1 MKRRH
6 RAPFSDLGRNDRP
19 GAVLAASRQRWLVG
33 QAMALAL
40 WNAPAFAQNVI
51 TPDGRTQT
59 NVAVSGAV
67 TTITTKTV
75 AGAAGYN
82 SFSRFEQSAGTTVN
96 MHLPANTGALVNIVR
111 NGPVVVDGILNS
123 YRNGQI
129 GGHVYFSDSAGF
141 TVGPSGVINTGRLTV
156 NTPTREFLDQV
167 ISPAGVVNEAMA
179 ARLRANDVPV
189 SPDGA
194 ISVEGRIN
202 ARRGV
207 TLHGHSV
214 SVSGQIAAN
223 AAPVDLGERRKRHQ
237 TAFDASVNTAGVRHG
252 GAMVAR
258 RGGGIEIVAAGT
270 ARISGSLSA
279 NATARRSAGAVT
291 VRSGKG
297 TTIERTARIEARGAT
312 PSPHLAKAAPA
323 AATSAPVANT
333 GDGGTISIASGA
345 AIAIEGGARFD
356 AGAAQGAAGKGG
368 SIIVFADTRLDV
380 GDGAAFRAQGGLSGD
395 GGFLELSAKKTV
407 AIGAVDIDLASRS
420 GKAGRFLIDPEDL
433 VISSASISVNG
444 ANVELEADNS
454 ITIAAGGVIDT
465 RQFNRANG
473 DLSASNPSTG
483 ASGSITLTA
492 PNISVFGSLLAGVS
506 AGSAHAAGDV
516 SLDASKSQT
525 LIGGRASATS
535 TIDIHGTIT
544 GRDVTLKTESTAIAS
559 YISSA
564 APIAAAAAQTL
575 AGAVFGLNGG
585 YVGSQV
591 LSRIRIVD
599 DASITATR
607 DVSLVAKGRQEATM
621 PAITITGGN
630 VFGGAVSIGE
640 IAGTVTADIASG
652 ATINVGRNLAVRAEN
667 DVKLGVTALTL
678 TVGTALVAATVAYGD
693 VDVTTSAKVH
703 SGATITTG
711 SNTNSSVS
719 VTAINTNSFST
730 GATAIAASGGVAG
743 AAIAYSQYK
752 SETEALLGASLGTSA
767 DKVENVTVSAIT
779 DTAKNATSASTTVGD
794 NLIFNAGPSGTTVS
808 TLLSQLFGSLSNAS
822 ASVPVKVGS
831 AVAIADS
838 NLSAK
843 ASIAADPG
851 ATAPTIHAA
860 GNVAVASRQYDF
872 GVRLIADSSVNSNS
886 KDPAGAQPEAQV
898 SLSFGIGV
906 GNYRHDSTAFIGSG
920 VTINA
925 GRIGVGATNE
935 MPISNTWTNWAGL
948 SETISHINGNLG
960 VVNNI
965 MTSYA
970 NASSQSSELGLAG
983 SVGYF
988 RANNDTSAYVASGA
1002 TLNQT
1007 IVGGAWQ
1014 TTLTN
1019 GYDQDWSRGVSVV
1032 ADTTV
1037 HSIDGGGNF
1046 GLTGGVNGGAGS
1058 AAGGTLITSGRTSR
1072 TIAAIAD
1079 GVTITAA
1086 SLAVTATTSDKMFLV
1101 VTSSGKSKGVALNGM
1116 VGLAGLN
1123 NQTLASISNRAF
1135 VTADIV
1141 DVRAEQFVSMFSVS
1155 GALVMAGAGGSAFGV
1170 SVGRIDATAVTR
1182 AYIGDNSDDLSD
1194 DRLRGAGTT
1203 LGRIRTDSL
1212 TVQAATTGRLTA
1224 ASIAAAVV
1232 DGTMEFVTDDP
1243 FFTAASAATSA
1254 GGGGKPSFALAG
1266 SAAVAST
1273 QLGTSA
1279 WIDGARIEQK
1289 TTAVSTAVRSLNS
1302 TIIELG
1308 SGSAALNMSGES
1320 AGTSAA
1326 LAGAIAFAKLDNSTD
1341 ARISHSTLTNIGDT
1355 RVQALAG
1362 GRATVVGL
1370 GLAGTAQGNGAAA
1383 MSVALGLV
1391 TNRVA
1396 ASISDS
1402 TLQGATNAQSNL
1414 VTVNAYQTT
1423 DIGIGGGAAYFG
1435 SKNGVG
1441 IALTYVEIKDP
1452 DGQDA
1457 VSATVTRSRIEDVD
1471 GLVVTGSYASRII
1484 SSAIS
1489 AGLGG
1494 NGLAG
1499 SFVFNSV
1506 TPTVRASIDDN
1517 SVAPPTITLSGDV
1530 VVVSDGSRD
1539 SALDAIITGRQLF
1552 AGTDTSQIDFTGAV
1566 TNNGAAN
1573 PTGAS
1578 ILAIAG
1584 AVQGGDNNVGV
1595 SLLSN
1600 RIAQSHIATIS
1611 GARITTTGDVIV
1623 RAQDGAIITGVAVGL
1638 GVATGKFAGVASV
1651 TLQSIDNV
1659 VRAGITGA
1667 NAIVTARDVS
1677 VSGSATSLI
1686 RGTAGSLGLS
1696 LGQAAFGLS
1705 IVENSID
1712 SEVGATIEDARLRAD
1727 RDVVAKAESDS
1738 RITTL
1743 AIGIAIAQK
1752 AGLAGSVATSSIGTD
1767 VTATVKRAD
1776 IIAENNIGVIATN
1789 HDRIAVSAGALG
1801 AAGGSPSVAGG
1812 LSIVNNTI
1820 GGSTVASISENST
1833 VDARVNGTGS
1843 LAISSGA
1850 MVTAP
1855 DLSTPTGP
1863 STTFP
1868 DLAMAQRNVR
1878 GLAVIATSRQA
1889 VMANAVTAGIAL
1901 FPLSGAVG
1909 YVTIRNTLGG
1919 ETLASIDGSTIDT
1932 RLSGG
1937 QNPTAIVV
1945 DAASHS
1951 YAGSYIVVGAIGG
1964 VAGAG
1969 ADAQTTLRRRTS
1981 ASLNNSITGTIATSQ
1996 AGLGGVGA
2004 VQVAAT
2010 SSQSST
2016 GQTIGFSVGG
2026 LGAAASGLV
2035 NSFEAVTTASVDQ
2048 GLLNAASLRVTADS
2062 TNGFHGVAGVG
2073 AAGGV
2078 ALGSAFVVARSQS
2091 TTLATIGGGANV
2103 TTLNIFGTLNVLA
2116 TNTNR
2121 FTALA
2126 AGGAAAGIASVAGM
2140 VNLIDVANTTRAGL
2154 YGVSSIQRRTP
2165 IQELAGQTIDA
2176 SLNIVARETT
2186 TITPKTGVAS
2196 IGGSGIGAGSATNV
2210 ASLDSSVLADLANST
2225 VNTTGAVSV
2234 QAVSDR
2240 HVDANAFT
2248 IGQGGS
2254 LGLGAA
2260 VNVISVGTGAPAGA
2274 DLNIGGNG
2282 TLSRVNQLTAVD
2294 PGFTLSTSGL
2304 ATYRTLRGAYASGAT
2319 DDQLRAT
2326 ANAEYLALLQN
2337 GTVIG
2342 GVLTLTDSGVQALRA
2357 NAAIALFQAT
2367 PATDQQV
2374 RDYAAARYTALKAAN
2389 LQYVIGD
2396 AGLNSYREIV
2406 QAATPNA
2413 TDTQVRIAANDAF
2426 ATLLA
2431 NGVPVNGLYSL
2442 RGSGQAV
2449 YQAAA
2454 DAELGRTAT
2463 FSEVSSY
2470 AAAQYAWFTS
2480 NRARTATPSA
2490 ISATALLDSSG
2501 AQTGATALVGS
2512 INAASVSVTSTSRT
2526 STENTALGIGVGGI
2540 GVGAAL
2546 GYTTVADVVSAR
2558 LDQMTVTTG
2567 SVTVNASAIDGAAG
2581 AASRISVEAGAGA
2594 GTAAA
2599 GAAVA
2604 KGSVSNTLTARLGG
2618 TLTVTGATT
2627 VSAST
2632 TQGSRA
2638 DALGAAAAGG
2648 GALGVSLASSSLS
2661 GTAKADLASNAT
2673 LSGGTSLSVTASGNG
2688 VSYASATAGAGGLL
2702 AAGVGADARASDTSR
2717 VEARL
2722 GDNASVNVG
2731 TGAITVSATATPD
2744 AKAAA
2749 YGVSV
2754 TGGLAVGVAIS
2765 RATVNQ
2771 TVIAAMDGGA
2781 AAQRALT
2788 AGSLSIL
2795 ATSSIFGTPVTSIG
2809 GSPGSTGQF
2818 SRGGTGAAA
2827 WSFAGSG
2834 AYYASATGSDAGAR
2848 TTSTVTASAGANVRL
2863 PNGVVRIVAD
2873 NTTRQI
2879 ASSTGFSIA
2888 GKYSVGAVLA
2898 DARAAGTTS
2907 ATLGDDA
2914 SLLGGAA
2921 NSFSLTATGSDT
2933 QIAKAVS
2940 GSGGLISGAGA
2951 QADTANT
2958 ATVTARIGA
2967 RTQIGANT
2975 ILVTANHTDS
2985 YANLVDATQAAA
2997 VGASASLAN
3006 HNATSHVLVDIGA
3019 SVLFSAIGNGTRGC
3033 YVTSCVQGI
3042 ELESRNIFRQ
3052 LALGD
3057 TISAGAGGGINGV
3070 GAKSTIGIDGTSK
3083 VVIGNDANFAS
3094 GGNAVST
3101 PGPIAIQAITELSAD
3116 DTVTLTTGGAL
3127 QGAGVTSQYRADTDN
3142 EVTLGTGNVLTSA
3155 GTINIGTYT
3164 TATVK
3169 TNALVTTYGLAAVG
3183 VAEADTNI
3191 RTDQTVNI
3199 GANSTL
3205 TGLDNVN
3212 VTAGRDASGI
3222 ARTEIYGDATAV
3234 GYVRGLIA
3242 VPDADAATDL
3252 QNHARLNVATGA
3264 ALLSAQNVTL
3274 GAYNGTVTPNTRGAG
3289 HGYQL
3294 YFIPVTQRDES
3305 PGSAATSTVVMNGR
3319 AVGGVFREQ
3328 QIVIG
3333 CGPNGGSICGTT
3345 EQPTVY
3351 IKAGGAPVTVT
3362 HDPSFNAVD
3371 YVRANYTTFT
3381 GTVAETAVADTL
3393 VGGIS
3398 PGLVRAYRISQLY
3411 AAGGNVFVNGDT
3423 IQGNG
3428 TLTANGGP
3436 TITVV
3441 NNSAA
3446 YLILDGGAYI
3456 PDLSTGQILFTGAA
3470 QGRSGLTQTAV
3481 NANGTA
3487 SVIINNAYTR
3497 ADIGDYGPALLI
3509 GGDITNLGGL
3519 VSINNTQGSFGFSG
3533 QRIDALQFNVTVPN
3547 GAVAVASNGPNGM
3560 YNAGASPQAEWG
3572 HAITYPGATPGQPSQ
3587 NYVINDTINAIANTL
3602 YFGSGASLNYNLYH
3616 SIHDGSNA
3624 GLRYSTIFY
3633 GNCIGYGATGN
3644 NCVGGYHF
3652 GNGINFALIPIVP
3665 KYRESSSVQAQGSG
3679 SQIYGAQVAIKASV
3693 ININAS
3699 IEAGRITERQG
3710 NIGANVGTILA
3721 SIRQDYLNA
3730 GYTTASF
3737 AEIFGGGW
3745 AAANAAPVVYDVVNH
3760 RIILN
3765 DVNASSGGG
3774 SVLLDGQII
3783 STNSLGKIKVNG
3795 GFGNVT
3801 LNNQSGL
3808 ELVTNRINT
3817 GTAAGANAS
3826 VSKITIIDRLKP
3838 ASENT
3843 TVYAYTPGS
3852 GIAVYKTSNGAQ
3864 PILSGQGATTPFAFI
3879 AGAETNY
3886 DTKDGMRYEW
3896 TQQLFVTKDGLV
3908 VNNPNAQGVWRYNSG
3923 SANNPWVY
3931 VPAPATG
3938 LWGDNNSSGPDY
3950 WNQSTTPQG
3959 RVTYNQFHAVS
3970 NPVFYQTLQGG
3981 VVEVINA
3988 MQTYGRCNG
3997 GNPSFCDFDFRGDT
4011 GSTANSYWN
4020 YNYVK
4025 DAWLQVTSS
4034 VRADYDFGISFAG
4047 NATGS
4052 VGITSNSSIRLQGNI
4067 INPSG
4072 TATFNATG
4080 SITQA
4085 PNVSI
4090 LTKNLTLNATG
4101 SVGAAGAAIAA
4112 SITDNGVL
4120 TIDSGEGGIHLAM
4133 EGAARVAR
4141 LNAGPVGDVNVTVA
4155 GGLTVAPGFENAT
4168 HVTGNNITLRS
4179 ADGAIGSILNPLR
4192 IQANAATAPNGS
4204 QVGGVVNISAQG
4216 DIGVRQLS
4224 GNLRVGQIASTSGNV
4239 RVDVVSGTLKAA
4251 NAQTAAQSLSTEQ
4264 LSAISGKLKLTQ
4276 ADGADAAA
4284 QASVAA
4290 FERSVNETYGLY
4302 TSLIRNGTVTNG
4314 VFRLSDAALPLYQAL
4329 ANLALGRTA
4338 NADEVRAYAAERYA
4352 GYATVFDR
4360 AYGAG
4365 WSGTSRFQ
4373 ATSLENGHSFSV
4385 SAQNA
4390 APGLAASATIRQ
4402 LGVTTFERDVTT
4414 AYGLYSGLIV
4424 NGTVTNGVFTL
4435 NQPAVVAYQS
4445 AADAA
4450 LGRTATETEVRA
4462 YAANLY
4468 NGYGVTFTAAY
4479 GDGWS
4484 SQARFQ
4490 ASTLESNY
4498 SFSVA
4503 AADAR
4508 PGLAGSAALTQIGV
4522 SAFERNVAETYG
4534 LYGALIGSGTVA
4546 NGVFTLNQNATGGY
4560 QAAANA
4566 SLGRTATQAEV
4577 GAYAA
4582 GRYTAY
4588 AATFSTA
4595 YGSGWSNQV
4604 SQSFNTSVADARP
4617 GVAAS
4622 ITANSVWQTG
4632 QLVAAIDQAAL
4643 QPASGVVGNGTAIV
4657 VGRDVTLNIGGS
4669 IGSLAPDIAV
4679 SLDAIRNGTLSTA
4692 ELQALAIATTPGS
4705 VKLVGTNGAGQ
4716 RVDVAS
4722 IGTVPTDVTLTS
4734 VDIAQTAPLFIS
4746 ATGTFSGSAQ
4756 GDIYLQAT
4764 TGAQSGGGSLNLGRV
4779 TATGAIN
4786 LQAPQAITVATVPNS
4801 MTPLNAVQIE
4811 TGGDLTLSAAGG
4823 GIGSAATPLT
4833 YQIGGRLISASAG
4846 AGDAYL
4852 VKPTGNAEIGRIFAQ
4867 GTASLTASA
4876 GSISGYLPGVAIS
4889 AQNVVL
4895 NASGNV
4901 GSATTAFA
4909 VQSANDGEISGQIG
4923 GSGWI
4928 STPTLASQTAIAQ
4941 RIGALTAAGSL
4952 TLSADAELR
4961 VLRSLTATA
4970 GALAATAGSIVMETG
4985 ATAAANGRVT
4995 LGSASDVTLGRVT
5008 SALAAPV
5015 GTASIAVTA
5024 AGAIFGN
5031 AGVVNLGASQA
5042 GGVVSLHAGNGIGT
5056 ALAAVSF
5063 ATPSLSARSL
5073 QGDVNLR
5080 TASTTR
5086 ITALTADAGAA
5097 DVTADGALTIDLLS
5111 SGGAASAT
5119 AGALSL
5125 TSLNAGGGASLTA
5138 SGAVTIGSAATIAG
5152 DLVIASTAGGITAAT
5167 LDAAG
5172 ALSLSAAGAIA
5183 VTTATSGTTMQ
5194 AGSSGDTLS
5203 IATLTAGGAATL
5215 AGRNGVTLGSATT
5228 TAGDLTVG
5236 SSQAGIT
5243 AAALNAAGAVGLAAQ
5258 GAISVTTSLTS
5269 GAGATVTSS
5278 GGTLNLAALTAGGA
5292 AGLVGYDSV
5301 TLGSARTSIGD
5312 LAVSSTTAGITA
5324 ATLDAA
5330 GALTL
5335 TAPGAIAVTTV
5346 TSGAT
5351 MQATSSAGTLAI
5363 TTLTAGGAAS
5373 LAGRNGVTLGDATT
5387 TAGDLTIGSSHAGIT
5402 ATTLDAAGAAS
5413 LIGAGAISVATSLT
5427 SGAGA
5432 TVTSTGDTLG
5442 VVALTAGG
5450 TTSLAGYGAVTLGTA
5465 RTTGG
5470 DLSISSTTA
5479 GIDAATLDAA
5489 GALTLTASGP
5499 ISVATATSGTTTDA
5513 TSSGDT
5519 LSITTLSTGGDA
5531 TLAAL
5536 DGVSLSSATTTLA
5549 DLSIASSVGGITAA
5563 TLSVAGAASLSAA
5576 GAISVTTALTSGGGA
5591 TVTSNGGTLGVA
5603 ALTAGGAATLSGWGA
5618 VTLGTAHTTS
5628 GDLSVSS
5635 TTAGIDAAT
5644 LDAAGA
5650 LTLTAPGAIT
5660 VTTAT
5665 SGATTRAASL
5675 ADTLAIATLTAG
5687 GAASLA
5693 GRNGVTLGDATTAGD
5708 LTVGSGHA
5716 GVTAATLNA
5725 SGAATLTAAGPI
5737 LVTTSL
5743 TSGGTVTATSTGGL
5757 LDLAAIT
5764 SGGAATLSGATS
5776 VTLGSAST
5784 GAGDLV
5790 VEAITGGIAA
5800 ATLDVAGAASLAAAG
5815 PIMVTSLTSG
5825 GVTTAISTA
5834 GALDLRTLMAGADMT
5849 LRAFGLVTLGNA
5861 TTLGGLAVAS
5871 SAAGITAITLDAAG
5885 SAALTAAGAVTV
5897 TGLVAGETAAVAS
5910 TSGSLDLAS
5919 VISATANFGAANAI
5933 LLGAVS
5939 ATAGDIVATSIAG
5952 GIVATSLQ
5960 SFGAT
5965 TLSGPGAIR
5974 VATLDSGGGATAAS
5988 AGSTLDITTLTAR
6001 AGTTLRAFG
6010 SVTLGDATAGG
6021 DLMVESANA
6030 GIVAGALAA
6039 AGAATLNAS
6048 SPVVVTSLTSGAD
6061 LAAMS
6066 SAGALDIG
6074 SLASGGGLSL
6084 SARSGIALGRG
6095 DVAGSATMRS
6105 LGSGIALTDLRAGG
6119 GVDLQAATDL
6129 ATETLD
6135 AGAAV
6140 AIAAR
6145 RLSVDT
6151 LSAGAANL
6159 RAGGPVVLG
6168 RALTRSGDLAIVSA
6182 SAAIRADRLEAAGA
6196 LMLETPGDIVVAA
6209 ALAEGAVSL
6218 TSRGAGI
6225 ALGRLDAR
6233 GDATLTGAAALR
6245 FDAVAAG
6252 GSLALSSSRAAV
6264 TFGRAGAGR
6273 DVSVEAQEIVFGQ
6286 IDAGRAARLGSAGTI
6301 MGESVVATDALAVLA
6316 GRSGAGSIALGAAA
6330 ARRAEFAAPDDVL
6343 VTRLGVADELT
6354 ILGTR
6359 IASSIVQLPGGTGDP
6374 LALMLAGSRETAARE
6389 IILSVDAAR
6398 FRAARIE
6405 TRDGAL
6411 TTTAEGFEIVTAVVP
6426 GALRLTTPVMTIL
6439 ADNRSMV
6446 PAAGFDVQLYQ
6457 KDRPFFVTVNGA
6469 KLMTDAWLVRAD
6481 GTVADAQGR
6490 GGTSVVRDM
6499 ERLGVVMPSGPAF
6512 AEIARSFVLG
6522 ADGLWRD
6529 RVPVLPGPDPISG
6542 APPVNL
6548 DDEDRP

>member
-1 MKRRH
+1 LPIARRKLPSPKAGT
-6 RAPFSDLGRNDRP
+6 APRRQSPEPGFALLRPRPATRP
-19 GAVLAASRQRWLVG
+19 GATVWAFRQRCLVG

-51 TPDGRTQT
+51 TTDGRTQT
-59 NVAVSGAV
+59 AITVEGAT
-67 TTITTKTV
+67 TTITTRTI
-75 AGAAGYN
+75 AGGAGYN
-82 SFSRFEQSAGTTVN
+82 SFNRFEQGAGSTVN
-96 MHLPANTGALVNIVR
+96 MLLPQNAGALVNIVR
-111 NGPVVVDGILNS
+111 NGPVVVNGILNS
-123 YRNGQI
+123 YKNGSI
-129 GGHVYFSDSAGF
+129 GGHVYFSDSSGF

-156 NTPTREFLDQV
+156 NTPTREFLEGV
-167 ISPAGVVNEAMA
+167 ISPGGVVNETLA

-194 ISVEGRIN
+194 ISIEGRIN
-202 ARRGV
+202 AKRGV

-214 SVSGQIAAN
+214 SVSGQITAN
-223 AAPVDLGERRKRHQ
+223 AAPVDAGERRRRHQ
-237 TAFDASVNTAGVRHG
+237 TAFAASVNTSGVKHG

-258 RGGGIEIVAAGT
+258 KGGGIEIVAAGT
-270 ARISGSLSA
+270 ARISGTLSA
-279 NATARRSAGAVT
+279 DARGRRPAGAITVHSGRGTVVAGTARLSAQGA
-291 VRSGKG
+291 
-297 TTIERTARIEARGAT
+297 A
-312 PSPHLAKAAPA
+312 PSPRSTAGTNTGRPA
-323 AATSAPVANT
+323 VNT
-333 GDGGTISIASGA
+333 GDGGKVSLTSDATISIARGA
-345 AIAIEGGARFD
+345 QFD
-356 AGAAQGAAGKGG
+356 VSAAQAVAGKGG
-368 SIIVFADTRLDV
+368 EIKVLASTNLDV
-380 GDGAAFRAQGGLSGD
+380 EGGAVFRGRGGLTGD
-395 GGFLELSAKKTV
+395 GGFTELSAKKVVTL
-407 AIGAVDIDLASRS
+407 GAVDVDLSARS
-420 GKAGRFLIDPEDL
+420 GKAGLLYIDPEDL
-433 VISSASISVNG
+433 IIGTGGSASMIRDG
-444 ANVELEADNS
+444 TNVSLEATNS
-454 ITIAAGGVIDT
+454 ITIAADGVIDT
-465 RQFNRANG
+465 RQFNRSANG
-473 DLSASNPSTG
+473 GVLSASNASTG
-483 ASGSITLTA
+483 DSGYILLTA
-492 PNISVFGSLLAGVS
+492 PNISVFGSLLAGVINSGGTTFS
-506 AGSAHAAGDV
+506 AGNV
-516 SLDASKSQT
+516 TLDAASSQT

-544 GRDVTLKTESTAIAS
+544 GRDVTLRTESTAIAS

-599 DASITATR
+599 DAIITATQ

-640 IAGTVTADIASG
+640 IKGTVTADIASG
-652 ATINVGRNLAVRAEN
+652 ATISVGRNLAVRAEN

-743 AAIAYSQYK
+743 AAVAYSQYK

-779 DTAKNATSASTTVGD
+779 DTVKNATSASTTVGD

-831 AVAIADS
+831 AVALADS

-851 ATAPTIHAA
+851 ATAPTIHAN
-860 GNVAVASRQYDF
+860 GNVVVASRQYDF

-886 KDPAGAQPEAQV
+886 KDPTGAQPEAQV

-906 GNYRHDSTAFIGSG
+906 GNFRHDSTAFIGSG
-920 VTINA
+920 VTIDA
-925 GRIGVGATNE
+925 GRIGVAATNE

-948 SETISHINGNLG
+948 GETISHINGNLG

-983 SVGYF
+983 SVSYF

-1079 GVTITAA
+1079 GATITAA

-1135 VTADIV
+1135 VTADLV
-1141 DVRAEQFVSMFSVS
+1141 DVRAEQFVSLFSVS
-1155 GALVMAGAGGSAFGV
+1155 GALVMASAGGSAFGV

-1232 DGTMEFVTDDP
+1232 DGTMDFVTDDP

-1308 SGSAALNMSGES
+1308 SGSAALNMSGTS

-1457 VSATVTRSRIEDVD
+1457 VSATVTRSRLEDVD
-1471 GLVVTGSYASRII
+1471 GLVVTGSYASRIV

-1499 SFVFNSV
+1499 SLVFNSV
-1506 TPTVRASIDDN
+1506 TPTVRAAIDDA
-1517 SVAPPTITLSGDV
+1517 SAAPPTITLSGDV
-1530 VVVSDGSRD
+1530 VVVSDGSRN

-1552 AGTDTSQIDFTGAV
+1552 AGTDTSQIDFTGSA
-1566 TNNGAAN
+1566 TNDGTAN
-1573 PTGAS
+1573 PTGAA

-1600 RIAQSHIATIS
+1600 RIAQSHIATIA
-1611 GARITTTGDVIV
+1611 GARITTTGNVIV
-1623 RAQDGAIITGVAVGL
+1623 RAQDGAIITGVALGL

-1651 TLQSIDNV
+1651 TLQSIENV

-1667 NAIVTARDVS
+1667 NAIVTARDIS

-1696 LGQAAFGLS
+1696 LGQAALGLS
-1705 IVENSID
+1705 IVENSIE
-1712 SEVGATIEDARLRAD
+1712 SEVGATIEDARLRASG
-1727 RDVVAKAESDS
+1727 DVAAKAESDS

-1776 IIAENNIGVIATN
+1776 IIAENTIGVIATN

-1820 GGSTVASISENST
+1820 GGSTVASVSDNST

-1850 MVTAP
+1850 MITAP

-1868 DLAMAQRNVR
+1868 DLAMATRNVR
-1878 GLAVIATSRQA
+1878 GLAVVATSRQA

-1909 YVTIRNTLGG
+1909 YVTIRNNLGG
-1919 ETLASIDGSTIDT
+1919 ETLASIDSSTIDT
-1932 RLSGG
+1932 RLGG
-1937 QNPTAIVV
+1937 GRNPSEIVV
-1945 DAASHS
+1945 DASSHS

-1964 VAGAG
+1964 AAGAG

-1996 AGLGGVGA
+1996 GGLGGVGA

-2035 NSFEAVTTASVDQ
+2035 NSFEAVTTASLDQ

-2103 TTLNIFGTLNVLA
+2103 TTLNVFGTLNVLA

-2154 YGVSSIQRRTP
+2154 YGVNSTQTTP
-2165 IQELAGQTIDA
+2165 PFMQLAGQTIDGA
-2176 SLNIVARETT
+2176 FNVIAHETT

-2210 ASLDSSVLADLANST
+2210 ASLDSRVLADLTNST
-2225 VNTTGAVSV
+2225 VNTTGAVVV

-2260 VNVISVGTGAPAGA
+2260 VNVISVGSGAPAGA
-2274 DLNIGGNG
+2274 DLNIDGDG

-2304 ATYRTLRGAYASGAT
+2304 ATYRTLRGPYASGAT

-2326 ANAEYLALLQN
+2326 ANAEYLALIQN
-2337 GTVIG
+2337 GTVVG
-2342 GVLTLTDSGVQALRA
+2342 GVLTLTESGIQALRA
-2357 NAAIALFQAT
+2357 NAAISLFQAT

-2374 RDYAAARYTALKAAN
+2374 RDYAATRYAALQAAK

-2413 TDTQVRIAANDAF
+2413 TDAQVRIAANDAY

-2431 NGVPVNGLYSL
+2431 NGVPVSGLYSL
-2442 RGSGQAV
+2442 RQSGIAV

-2454 DAELGRTAT
+2454 NAELGRTAT
-2463 FSEVSSY
+2463 ETEVRDY

-2490 ISATALLDSSG
+2490 ISATALIDSSG
-2501 AQTGATALVGS
+2501 AQTAATALGGL
-2512 INAASVSVTSTSRT
+2512 ITATSVSVTSTSKT
-2526 STENTALGIGVGGI
+2526 STENVALGIGVGGV

-2546 GYTTVADVVSAR
+2546 GYTTVADAVSAR

-2567 SVTVNASAIDGAAG
+2567 SIAVNASAIDGANG
-2581 AASRISVEAGAGA
+2581 AASRVDVEAGAGA

-2604 KGSVSNTLTARLGG
+2604 QGAVSNTLTARLGG

-2638 DALGAAAAGG
+2638 DALGAAVAGG
-2648 GALGVSLASSSLS
+2648 GALGVSLASSSLN
-2661 GTAKADLASNAT
+2661 GTAKADLAANAT
-2673 LSGGTSLSVTASGNG
+2673 LSGGTSLAVTASSAGI
-2688 VSYASATAGAGGLL
+2688 SYAAATAGAGGLL
-2702 AAGVGADARASDTSR
+2702 VAGAGADARASDTSR
-2717 VEARL
+2717 VEAHL

-2731 TGAITVSATATPD
+2731 TGAITISATATPD

-2795 ATSSIFGTPVTSIG
+2795 ATSAIAGTPVTSIG
-2809 GSPGSTGQF
+2809 GAPGSTGRF

-2863 PNGVVRIVAD
+2863 PNGVVRIAAD

-2898 DARAAGTTS
+2898 DARSTATTS

-2914 SLLGGAA
+2914 RMAGGAA
-2921 NSFSLTATGSDT
+2921 SSFSLTATGSDT

-2940 GSGGLISGAGA
+2940 GSGGLVAGAGA

-2958 ATVTARIGA
+2958 AAVTARLGA

-2975 ILVTANHTDS
+2975 ILVTASHTDS

-2997 VGASASLAN
+2997 LGASASLAS
-3006 HNATSHVLVDIGA
+3006 HNARSDVLVDIGA
-3019 SVLFSAIGNGTRGC
+3019 SVLFSAIGNGTKGC
-3033 YVTSCVQGI
+3033 FVTSCVQGI

-3057 TISAGAGGGINGV
+3057 TISAGAGGGVNGI
-3070 GAKSTIGIDGTSK
+3070 GAKSTTGIDGTSR
-3083 VVIGNDANFAS
+3083 VVVGNDAAFAS
-3094 GGNAVST
+3094 GGNALTS
-3101 PGPIAIQAITELSAD
+3101 PGPIAIQAITELDAD
-3116 DTVTLTTGGAL
+3116 DTVTLTTGGLL
-3127 QGAGVTSQYRADTDN
+3127 QGSGVTSQYRADADN
-3142 EVTLGTGNVLTSA
+3142 EVTLGTGNTLTSA

-3191 RTDQTVNI
+3191 RTDQTITI

-3212 VTAGRDASGI
+3212 VTAGRDASGL
-3222 ARTEIYGDATAV
+3222 ATTGIYGDATAV

-3274 GAYNGTVTPNTRGAG
+3274 GAYNGTVTPNARGAG

-3305 PGSAATSTVVMNGR
+3305 PGAAATSTVVMNGR
-3319 AVGGVFREQ
+3319 AVGGVFNEQ
-3328 QIVIG
+3328 QIIIG
-3333 CGPNGGSICGTT
+3333 CGANGGSICGTT

-3351 IKAGGAPVTVT
+3351 IKAGGAPVTVA

-3381 GTVAETAVADTL
+3381 GTVAETAGADTL

-3470 QGRSGLTQTAV
+3470 QGQNGLTRNTV

-3497 ADIGDYGPALLI
+3497 ADIGDWGPALLI

-3560 YNAGASPQAEWG
+3560 YNAGASPMAEWG

-3616 SIHDGSNA
+3616 NINDGSNA

-3633 GNCIGYGATGN
+3633 GNCIGYGATGM

-3665 KYRESSSVQAQGSG
+3665 KYYESNTVQAQGG
-3679 SQIYGAQVAIKASV
+3679 GTQIYGAQVAIKASV

-3710 NIGANVGTILA
+3710 NIGSNVGSILA
-3721 SIRQDYLNA
+3721 GIRQDYLNA

-3745 AAANAAPVVYDVVNH
+3745 AATNAAPVVWDVINN
-3760 RIILN
+3760 RLILN

-3783 STNSLGKIKVNG
+3783 STNSLGRIKVNG

-3826 VSKITIIDRLKP
+3826 VSKITIVDRLK
-3838 ASENT
+3838 AAHENT
-3843 TVYAYTPGS
+3843 TVFVYTPGS
-3852 GIAVYKTSNGAQ
+3852 GISKYITSNGAQ
-3864 PILSGQGATTPFAFI
+3864 PILSGANATVPAQFI
-3879 AGAETNY
+3879 AGAITSY
-3886 DTKDGMRYEW
+3886 DVKDGMRYEW

-3931 VPAPATG
+3931 VPAPASG

-3981 VVEVINA
+3981 VTEVINA

-4047 NATGS
+4047 NAAGS
-4052 VGITSNSSIRLQGNI
+4052 INITSNSAIRLQGNV

-4072 TATFNATG
+4072 TATFNATAG

-4090 LTKNLTLNATG
+4090 LTRNLTLAATG
-4101 SVGAAGAAIAA
+4101 SVGAADAPIAA

-4133 EGAARVAR
+4133 EGSARVAR
-4141 LNAGPVGDVNVTVA
+4141 LNAGAVGDVNVRIA

-4179 ADGAIGSILNPLR
+4179 ADGGIGGIANPLR
-4192 IQANAATAPNGS
+4192 IQANAATAANGS

-4216 DIGVRQLS
+4216 DIGIRQLS
-4224 GNLRVGQIASTSGNV
+4224 GNLRVGQIASTGGNV
-4239 RVDVVSGTLKAA
+4239 RVDVVSGTLKSAS
-4251 NAQTAAQSLSTEQ
+4251 AQTAAQSLSTEQ
-4264 LSAISGKLKLTQ
+4264 LSTISSKLKLTQ

-4290 FERSVNETYGLY
+4290 FERSVNETYTLY
-4302 TSLIRNGTVTNG
+4302 NSLVRNGTVTGG

-4352 GYATVFDR
+4352 GYAAVFDQ

-4373 ATSLENGHSFSV
+4373 ATSLENGYSFSV

-4390 APGLAASATIRQ
+4390 APGLAASNTVRQ
-4402 LGVTTFERDVTT
+4402 LGVSTFERNVTT
-4414 AYGLYSGLIV
+4414 TYGLYSGLIA

-4435 NQPAVVAYQS
+4435 NQPAVAAYQ
-4445 AADAA
+4445 AAANAA
-4450 LGRTATETEVRA
+4450 LGRTANETEVRA
-4462 YAANLY
+4462 YAAGLY
-4468 NGYGVTFTAAY
+4468 TSYAATFSSAY
-4479 GDGWS
+4479 GDNWS

-4490 ASTLESNY
+4490 PATLESNY

-4503 AADAR
+4503 APDAR
-4508 PGLAGSAALTQIGV
+4508 PGLAASGTISQLGV
-4522 SAFERNVAETYG
+4522 SVFERNVNETYG
-4534 LYGALIGSGTVA
+4534 LYNALIGSGTVA
-4546 NGVFTLNQNATGGY
+4546 NGAFTLNQNAVGGY
-4560 QAAANA
+4560 QSAANA
-4566 SLGRTATQAEV
+4566 ALGRTATSAEV
-4577 GAYAA
+4577 SAYAA
-4582 GRYTAY
+4582 DRYASY
-4588 AATFSTA
+4588 AATFSAA
-4595 YGSGWSNQV
+4595 YGDGWANQV
-4604 SQSFNTSVADARP
+4604 GQSFNASVADARP
-4617 GVAAS
+4617 GLASS

-4643 QPASGVVGNGTAIV
+4643 QPASGVVGNGTPIIL
-4657 VGRDVTLNIGGS
+4657 GRDVTLNIGGS
-4669 IGSLAPDIAV
+4669 IGSLAPDV
-4679 SLDAIRNGTLSTA
+4679 TVNLDAIRNGTLSNA
-4692 ELQALAIATTPGS
+4692 ELQALAVATTPGS
-4705 VKLVGTNGAGQ
+4705 VKLIGTNAGGQ
-4716 RVDVAS
+4716 RVAVSS
-4722 IGTVPTDVTLTS
+4722 IDTVPLGVTLTS

-4764 TGAQSGGGSLNLGRV
+4764 TAGQAGSGSLKLGAV
-4779 TATGAIN
+4779 AATGQIN
-4786 LQAPQAITVATVPNS
+4786 LQAPQAITVATAPGGA
-4801 MTPLNAVQIE
+4801 TPLHAVQIQAG
-4811 TGGDLTLSAAGG
+4811 TDLTLSAAGG

-4867 GTASLTASA
+4867 GTASLTAST

-4889 AQNVVL
+4889 ARNVVL
-4895 NASGNV
+4895 SASGNV

-4928 STPTLASQTAIAQ
+4928 STPTLASQSAIAQ
-4941 RIGALTAAGSL
+4941 RIGALTANGSL

-4961 VLRSLTATA
+4961 VLRSASAMTGALTATA
-4970 GALAATAGSIVMETG
+4970 GAIVMETG
-4985 ATAAANGRVT
+4985 ATATAAGRIT
-4995 LGSASDVTLGRVT
+4995 LASATDVTLGRVA
-5008 SALAAPV
+5008 SALSAPQ
-5015 GTASIAVTA
+5015 GAASIAVTA

-5031 AGVVNLGASQA
+5031 AGVVNLDAAQA
-5042 GGVVSLHAGNGIGT
+5042 GGVIALDAGSGIGAT
-5056 ALAAVSF
+5056 LAAVSF
-5063 ATPSLSARSL
+5063 VAPSLSALSL
-5073 QGDVNLR
+5073 QGNVNLK

-5086 ITALTADAGAA
+5086 VTSLAADAGMATIA
-5097 DVTADGALTIDLLS
+5097 ADGALTLDALT
-5111 SGGAASAT
+5111 SGGGASAT
-5119 AGALSL
+5119 STGSTL
-5125 TSLNAGGGASLTA
+5125 TVTTLNAGGTATLTGA
-5138 SGAVTIGSAATIAG
+5138 GPVTIGSARTTGG
-5152 DLVIASTAGGITAAT
+5152 DLSVASLTAGIDATT
-5167 LDAAG
+5167 LD
-5172 ALSLSAAGAIA
+5172 SAAALALTSPGAITVA
-5183 VTTATSGTTMQ
+5183 TATSGTTTQ
-5194 AGSSGDTLS
+5194 ATSSADTLS
-5203 IATLTAGGAATL
+5203 ISTLIAGGAATL

-5228 TAGDLTVG
+5228 ATGDLTIN
-5236 SSQAGIT
+5236 SSH
-5243 AAALNAAGAVGLAAQ
+5243 
-5258 GAISVTTSLTS
+5258 
-5269 GAGATVTSS
+5269 
-5278 GGTLNLAALTAGGA
+5278 
-5292 AGLVGYDSV
+5292 
-5301 TLGSARTSIGD
+5301 
-5312 LAVSSTTAGITA
+5312 AGITA

-5330 GALTL
+5330 GAAGLT
-5335 TAPGAIAVTTV
+5335 
-5346 TSGAT
+5346 
-5351 MQATSSAGTLAI
+5351 
-5363 TTLTAGGAAS
+5363 
-5373 LAGRNGVTLGDATT
+5373 
-5387 TAGDLTIGSSHAGIT
+5387 
-5402 ATTLDAAGAAS
+5402 AAGA
-5413 LIGAGAISVATSLT
+5413 IGVTTALT
-5427 SGAGA
+5427 SGGSA
-5432 TVTSTGDTLG
+5432 TVSSNGGALG
-5442 VVALTAGG
+5442 VLALTAGG
-5450 TTSLAGYGAVTLGTA
+5450 SSTLSGWGAVTLGTA

-5470 DLSISSTTA
+5470 DLSVASLTV
-5479 GIDAATLDAA
+5479 GIGATTLDAA
-5489 GALTLTASGP
+5489 GALSLTAPGA
-5499 ISVATATSGTTTDA
+5499 IDIGTATSGTTTQA
-5513 TSSGDT
+5513 SSTAET
-5519 LSITTLSTGGDA
+5519 LS
-5531 TLAAL
+5531 
-5536 DGVSLSSATTTLA
+5536 
-5549 DLSIASSVGGITAA
+5549 
-5563 TLSVAGAASLSAA
+5563 
-5576 GAISVTTALTSGGGA
+5576 
-5591 TVTSNGGTLGVA
+5591 
-5603 ALTAGGAATLSGWGA
+5603 
-5618 VTLGTAHTTS
+5618 
-5628 GDLSVSS
+5628 
-5635 TTAGIDAAT
+5635 
-5644 LDAAGA
+5644 
-5650 LTLTAPGAIT
+5650 
-5660 VTTAT
+5660 
-5665 SGATTRAASL
+5665 
-5675 ADTLAIATLTAG
+5675 IATLTAG
-5687 GAASLA
+5687 GTATLA
-5693 GRNGVTLGDATTAGD
+5693 GRNGVTLGSATTRAGD
-5708 LTVGSGHA
+5708 LIATSSHA
-5716 GVTAATLNA
+5716 GITAATLNA
-5725 SGAATLTAAGPI
+5725 AGAANLAAAQAIAIGTLTSGGRSDVQSSGGAIDVATLSAGGAI
-5737 LVTTSL
+5737 FVNGESSVTLGTASNSAGDLRVRSGGTITATSLGGAQGVEATATDAIAIGSL
-5743 TSGGTVTATSTGGL
+5743 TSGDVTTATSTAGTLRIDTLSSGMSAT
-5757 LDLAAIT
+5757 LAAA
-5764 SGGAATLSGATS
+5764 GGVAFDSAETL
-5776 VTLGSAST
+5776 
-5784 GAGDLV
+5784 AGDLV
-5790 VEAITGGIAA
+5790 ATSAAGIQAR
-5800 ATLDVAGAASLAAAG
+5800 SLAAAER
-5815 PIMVTSLTSG
+5815 L
-5825 GVTTAISTA
+5825 
-5834 GALDLRTLMAGADMT
+5834 
-5849 LRAFGLVTLGNA
+5849 
-5861 TTLGGLAVAS
+5861 
-5871 SAAGITAITLDAAG
+5871 
-5885 SAALTAAGAVTV
+5885 
-5897 TGLVAGETAAVAS
+5897 
-5910 TSGSLDLAS
+5910 
-5919 VISATANFGAANAI
+5919 
-5933 LLGAVS
+5933 
-5939 ATAGDIVATSIAG
+5939 
-5952 GIVATSLQ
+5952 
-5960 SFGAT
+5960 
-5965 TLSGPGAIR
+5965 
-5974 VATLDSGGGATAAS
+5974 
-5988 AGSTLDITTLTAR
+5988 TLTAR
-6001 AGTTLRAFG
+6001 DLIALNEASSGTG
-6010 SVTLGDATAGG
+6010 MSIISATG
-6021 DLMVESANA
+6021 V
-6030 GIVAGALAA
+6030 VR
-6039 AGAATLNAS
+6039 AATLR
-6048 SPVVVTSLTSGAD
+6048 SGAT
-6061 LAAMS
+6061 MTVE
-6066 SAGALDIG
+6066 G
-6074 SLASGGGLSL
+6074 S
-6084 SARSGIALGRG
+6084 
-6095 DVAGSATMRS
+6095 
-6105 LGSGIALTDLRAGG
+6105 G
-6119 GVDLQAATDL
+6119 GVDLQSALTTTGDVVLRSANAGLALGSVGAEHDIVLLAQGTVAANALTAGRDL
-6129 ATETLD
+6129 RAASQGATLAIRAFAASRDVSLSANGAIALD
-6135 AGAAV
+6135 AADAGRDLSIVSSAAGV
-6140 AIAAR
+6140 SLRTA
-6145 RLSVDT
+6145 
-6151 LSAGAANL
+6151 
-6159 RAGGPVVLG
+6159 RAGGTVGLDAAGLLSVT
-6168 RALTRSGDLAIVSA
+6168 ALRSGGTATMSGEALSVGELIAGDTATLRARGVANLGSVSTLLGDIVTA
-6182 SAAIRADRLEAAGA
+6182 SAAGRIDATALDAAGA
-6196 LMLETPGDIVVAA
+6196 LALQAASAIQVGTARSGGEAGFVSTASDVTVSRLIAGGDARLDADGAVR
-6209 ALAEGAVSL
+6209 LAEGGV
-6218 TSRGAGI
+6218 
-6225 ALGRLDAR
+6225 
-6233 GDATLTGAAALR
+6233 
-6245 FDAVAAG
+6245 G
-6252 GSLALSSSRAAV
+6252 GSLALASARSVVSVGTATAASDIAV
-6264 TFGRAGAGR
+6264 TAQNIVFGGLDAGR
-6273 DVSVEAQEIVFGQ
+6273 D
-6286 IDAGRAARLGSAGTI
+6286 ARLSSAGSI
-6301 MGESVVATDALAVLA
+6301 DGESIVATQTLTAIA
-6316 GRSGAGSIALGAAA
+6316 GTSGAGSIRIAVGAARDSA
-6330 ARRAEFAAPDDVL
+6330 FSAPDDV
-6343 VTRLGVADELT
+6343 RLGRYGAGDSIV
-6354 ILGTR
+6354 ILGNT
-6359 IASSIVQLPGGTGDP
+6359 IVSNIVQLAGASGGP
-6374 LALMLAGSRETAARE
+6374 LDLTIAGSRQRTAETVA
-6389 IILSVDAAR
+6389 LSVDATSFRTTR
-6398 FRAARIE
+6398 FE
-6405 TRDGAL
+6405 TVDGAL
-6411 TTTAEGFEIVTAVVP
+6411 TTTARRFDLLQAFVP
-6426 GALRLTTPVMTIL
+6426 GALRLDAPGLRVL
-6439 ADNRSMV
+6439 ANNRS
-6446 PAAGFDVQLYQ
+6446 PAPLTGFDVQLYQ
-6457 KDRPFFVTVNGA
+6457 RNRPFFVSLNGGSLTTNA
-6469 KLMTDAWLVRAD
+6469 MVIRFDAGQISMPA
-6481 GTVADAQGR
+6481 
-6490 GGTSVVRDM
+6490 GGGELEVSMARDM
-6499 ERLGVVMPSGPAF
+6499 PRLGASMLTGPSFG
-6512 AEIARSFVLG
+6512 EIARGFVLDETG
-6522 ADGLWRD
+6522 RWRSN
-6529 RVPVLPGPDPISG
+6529 DPETTASLG
-6542 APPVNL
+6542 GGVATRVNL
-6548 DDEDRP
+6548 GGGEQP